1 MANTND
7 SPILGAKPDDTVDTI
22 RLFDEADEKGKEA
35 LIVLIKASQSKK
47 ILHLVDFLTKRLKQ
61 PPERLPSQDRAML
74 WLDFETLEKDK
85 LIEIVRKMRYSIVM
99 KYSTN

>member
-1 MANTND
+1 MDNTND
-7 SPILGAKPDDTVDTI
+7 SPILGAKHEDTIDTI

-35 LIVLIKASQSKK
+35 LIVLIKVSQSKK
-47 ILHLVDFLTKRLKQ
+47 ILHLVDFLTKRLKH
-61 PPERLPSQDRAML
+61 PPDRLPAPDRATL

-85 LIEIVRKMRYSIVM
+85 LIEIIHRMRYSIAM